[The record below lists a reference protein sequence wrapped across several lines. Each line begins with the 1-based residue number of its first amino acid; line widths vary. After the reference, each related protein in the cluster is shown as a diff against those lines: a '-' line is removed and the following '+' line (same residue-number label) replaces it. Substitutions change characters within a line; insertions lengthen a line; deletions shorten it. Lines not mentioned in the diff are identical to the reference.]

1 MHDFNCSDPH
11 QMKSKEMAER
21 AIYLKETEEGVA
33 FMCKQMED
41 MRNEAVD
48 AAVRE
53 KTVDYLNNMM
63 ATLKISLNQAM
74 DALQIPEK
82 DRDKYSS
89 MMKQ

>member
-1 MHDFNCSDPH
+1 
-11 QMKSKEMAER
+11 
-21 AIYLKETEEGVA
+21 
-33 FMCKQMED
+33 
-41 MRNEAVD
+41 
-48 AAVRE
+48 
-53 KTVDYLNNMM
+53 MM